1 MKKKVLSA
9 FALSLALCLSLGAT
23 ACGDGGNKNNAS
35 MNNPAPSQPTG
46 PVTPPVVDTYKGE
59 LSETSYD
66 SVNSAQ
72 NAYLENEILGKAT
85 SVSSYYFQDQEM
97 AEEELLKVRGD
108 FTASGIITEEQ
119 ISSVIKYLL
128 CYTDSDTSEEL
139 QKIMYLLELTDMSYR
154 YFTPEIEEGETLTGS
169 YYDSV
174 ADNTLSTGRVT
185 VKTTMSITMA
195 MYGEI
200 LGGEDTTQVIN
211 QSSTL
216 YITPDAAYS
225 KVTQKSSTDGQQA
238 PDATA
243 EMYVVRSEKDPTKFI
258 NAMKST
264 GETSW
269 TVDYYPIEIN
279 FPKISTTD
287 PEYLLCVLAASEFGL
302 SDHSYFTKT
311 AFGFTMNTDKEQQ
324 FMNDVMAATT
334 ISSLG
339 MSGGDL
345 LDTITLQF
353 KEGSKTDFYVQNGAL
368 SKYAYDIAVDY
379 LIKGHTDPYISQ
391 DMKGT
396 NSYSNYGTTNVTV
409 PQDVLEA
416 IAGFEN

>member
-1 MKKKVLSA
+1 MKKKMFSA
-9 FALSLALCLSLGAT
+9 FALSLALCVTLGAFG
-23 ACGDGGNKNNAS
+23 CGDGGKSNAG
-35 MNNPAPSQPTG
+35 MNNNPAPSQPSG
-46 PVTPPVVDTYKGE
+46 PVTPPVVDTYEGE
-59 LSETSYD
+59 LSESSYD
-66 SVNSAQ
+66 SLYSAQ
-72 NAYLENEILGKAT
+72 EAYIANEILGKAT
-85 SVSSYYFQDQEM
+85 SISNYSFQDQEM
-97 AEEELLKVRGD
+97 SEEELLKIKGD
-108 FTASGIITEEQ
+108 FIKGGVSEDQ
-119 ISSVIKYLL
+119 INGVIKFLL
-128 CYTDSDTSEEL
+128 SYTDDDASREL
-139 QKIMYLLELTDMSYR
+139 QKIMYFLELKDITYR
-154 YFTPEIEEGETLTGS
+154 YFTPKVEEGATLTGS
-169 YYDSV
+169 YYQSV
-174 ADNTLSTGRVT
+174 ADNTLSSGCVT
-185 VKTTMSITMA
+185 VKSTFSMTMVMSNSILDS
-195 MYGEI
+195 GEM
-200 LGGEDTTQVIN
+200 TQVIN
-211 QSSTL
+211 QSGTI

-225 KVTQKSSTDGQQA
+225 RVVQQSSTDGQQA

-243 EMYVVRSEKDPTKFI
+243 EMYIVRSENDPTKFI

-269 TVDYYPIEIN
+269 TVDYYPIEIE
-279 FPKISTTD
+279 FPKISATD

-324 FMNDVMAATT
+324 FMNDVMGATT